1 MARDRPPRRRT
12 VLVTLTILLLAS
24 GACALVYQQL
34 WFRLL
39 SLVFG
44 VTVYAASTVLATF
57 FAGLA
62 LGSYVAARYA
72 DRTTRPLWWYGWA
85 EILIGLAALVTS
97 AALRGVAA
105 LYELVHDPLPD
116 SVAALTVVRVVLTFL
131 ALLIPAT
138 LMGATLPLAI
148 KAATSGAARLDE
160 RVGLL
165 YATNTLGAVLGT
177 LLAGWW
183 LIGNVGLTFSFR
195 AGAAVNVTIGVVAIG
210 CSRVWERGVV
220 TSSAEPPSHRV
231 PARSIVSSTRERTR
245 IVVLIVFTVSGFV
258 ALALEIVWFRVLVLH
273 VNATSRA
280 FAVMLA
286 TVLVGIA
293 LGSYLVTPLMRRR
306 ADWLW
311 VLAVVE
317 AALAITSLLSLY
329 LLSRSYVFVDGPTAG
344 SSRFLVLASV
354 FAVLPATLLM
364 GVAFPIGVRLW
375 ATGPGSRGDDSTR
388 DVGVLYSLNV
398 VGGIA
403 GSLVAGFVMV
413 PVLGART
420 SIVVLSGMALAGALA
435 RRRAASSSCASARAH
450 ARRHR
455 VVRIDRDACRARPVR
470 VRGRAP
476 VPR

>member
-1 MARDRPPRRRT
+1 MVRDRPPRRRT

-210 CSRVWERGVV
+210 CSRGLGARCRDELSRTTFASRACALDRQFHARTNAHRRADRLHGVRLRRPR
-220 TSSAEPPSHRV
+220 ARDRV
-231 PARSIVSSTRERTR
+231 VPRPRAARERDEPCLRGDARDRAGRNRARELPRDTTDAATR
-245 IVVLIVFTVSGFV
+245 GLVVGARRGGGGARDHFAVV
-258 ALALEIVWFRVLVLH
+258 ALPLVALVRV
-273 VNATSRA
+273 
-280 FAVMLA
+280 
-286 TVLVGIA
+286 
-293 LGSYLVTPLMRRR
+293 RRR
-306 ADWLW
+306 ADG
-311 VLAVVE
+311 
-317 AALAITSLLSLY
+317 
-329 LLSRSYVFVDGPTAG
+329 R
-344 SSRFLVLASV
+344 
-354 FAVLPATLLM
+354 
-364 GVAFPIGVRLW
+364 
-375 ATGPGSRGDDSTR
+375 
-388 DVGVLYSLNV
+388 
-398 VGGIA
+398 
-403 GSLVAGFVMV
+403 LVAL
-413 PVLGART
+413 PGARE
-420 SIVVLSGMALAGALA
+420 
-435 RRRAASSSCASARAH
+435 
-450 ARRHR
+450 
-455 VVRIDRDACRARPVR
+455 R
-470 VRGRAP
+470 VRGAPRHAAHGGGVPDRGAPLGHWAPDRAATTAPGTSASSTRSMWSAVSQARSLP
-476 VPR
+476 VS